1 MASVALDLD
10 LDYLP
15 HFPPKTDYGIG
26 CIGAGFIMR
35 DIHLVA
41 YKNAGFNVVAIASRT
56 PAHARACAEARGI
69 ETVYDTWQ
77 ELLDDPR
84 VEILDIAFPP
94 DQQPGIIA
102 EAVKRPHIKG
112 ILAQKPLA
120 ILLHIEH
127 LLARKPARL
136 SGGERQRVAIGRA
149 LVRRPR
155 AYLMDEPLANLD
167 ARLRLEMRVELKH
180 LQKDLGQTFL
190 YVTNDQIEAL
200 SMADRMAVLNKGVL
214 QQCDEPDVIYRL
226 PANRFVATIVGSPP
240 MNFLPCTLA
249 VANGTLTVRHEHF
262 VYRPADESG
271 LRAALAGRS
280 VADGRVW
287 LGVRPEDIGVYE
299 AAPTNEAMLAEV
311 VVLEPLGQET
321 IVDLRLG
328 REIIKARVPPTR
340 RLHEHQTV
348 WITFDPAKL
357 HLFDAV
363 TDTRLYTST
372 REQPLLGGRKTL

>member
-1 MASVALDLD
+1 MAHLQLNHITKRFGRIEAIKHLSLDIRNGEFFCL
-10 LDYLP
+10 LG
-15 HFPPKTDYGIG
+15 PP
-26 CIGAGFIMR
+26 GAGKTTLLRLIAGLERPDEGDIYIDSVRVNDVFPGDR
-35 DIHLVA
+35 D
-41 YKNAGFNVVAIASRT
+41 VAIVFQNLALY
-56 PAHARACAEARGI
+56 PHK
-69 ETVYDTWQ
+69 TVY
-77 ELLDDPR
+77 EN
-84 VEILDIAFPP
+84 IAFPLRERK
-94 DQQPGIIA
+94 IA
-102 EAVKRPHIKG
+102 PAEIEQRVRAAAK
-112 ILAQKPLA
+112 
-120 ILLHIEH
+120 LLHIEQ

-280 VADGRVW
+280 AADGRVW

-372 REQPLLGGRKTL
+372 REQPLVGGRKTL